1 LAFGRESEGGWL
13 LFLAAGAMLL
23 INPLLIVDVGFQLS
37 VTAMLGMI
45 YVRPVISSVMG
56 NITPGIMNYELGIMG
71 KKTRLRIIR
80 IRKLKIGFGWQ

>member
-37 VTAMLGMI
+37 VTAMLG
-45 YVRPVISSVMG
+45 
-56 NITPGIMNYELGIMG
+56 
-71 KKTRLRIIR
+71 
-80 IRKLKIGFGWQ
+80 